1 MKIYDCHVAPNPRR
15 VRMSLAEKEI
25 ELEKVEINILEG
37 ENLEDNFLAINLRGL
52 LPVHEF
58 DDGIRIDKTMA
69 ICRYF

>member
-15 VRMSLAEKEI
+15 LRMFLAEKGI

-37 ENLEDNFLAINLRGL
+37 ENLEDNFLAINPRGL
-52 LPVHEF
+52 LPVLEF
-58 DDGIRIDKTMA
+58 DDGIRIDETMA